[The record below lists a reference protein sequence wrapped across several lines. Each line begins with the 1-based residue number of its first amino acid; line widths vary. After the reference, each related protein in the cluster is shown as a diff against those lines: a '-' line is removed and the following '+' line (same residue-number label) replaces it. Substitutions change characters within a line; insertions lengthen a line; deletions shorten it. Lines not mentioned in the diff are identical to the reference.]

1 MRLRE
6 KSSGRGG
13 VAKLH
18 TNVQQHGAAHDL
30 MRYANT
36 FSIKGAL
43 TFCGAK
49 SAFSGVTK

>member
-1 MRLRE
+1 MQPRE
-6 KSSGRGG
+6 RSSERGG

-18 TNVQQHGAAHDL
+18 TSVQQHGAAHVL

-43 TFCGAK
+43 TSCGAK
-49 SAFSGVTK
+49 SAFNGVTK